1 MVEKNV
7 RKLKARANRVR
18 TMFNTGTRSFKSNKD
33 YNRRDNKINL
43 TKINY

>member
-7 RKLKARANRVR
+7 LKLKARTHRIH
-18 TMFNTGTRSFKSNKD
+18 TMFNTGTRSFKSKKD
-33 YNRRDNKINL
+33 YNRRDNKVNL

>member
-7 RKLKARANRVR
+7 FKLKARTHRVR
-18 TMFNTGTRSFKSNKD
+18 TMFNTGTRSFKSKKD